1 MTLRHLYTYVM
12 NSIKERPQPKL
23 QKMTSNLTSP
33 SQQQM
38 MTPTQPTKESSM
50 STPISL
56 PPPLTISFDSQQPRT
71 IPKVSSTATL
81 EASNLTKT
89 PSESTFTKYTQSKIE
104 RKTIL
109 EFTTPS
115 QQTLSSLDANP
126 PTLQQ
131 RQPLQQRHRSDSI
144 NEVSTINTKKDNA
157 IPITYRERLG
167 GYLHP
172 RDMRRLVTPF
182 STSNEAEL
190 IVRRHVMLLNF
201 DPLRAIVLRDR
212 LLVVVPDGA
221 DTILEELEKRLRG
234 GIEELENFVFGDG
247 GGSGSGDTENAG
259 DNDAEEVIVMKME
272 DVEDVVD
279 IASGA
284 AFTAV
289 HSPWDKVK
297 FASGTKTNE
306 RMESFQDEGIRAG
319 ISTAAVNGMSTKAVN
334 GKNKDESSPHNN
346 DNDDNADNSK
356 GDNDTTSSSTTTTNS
371 SLNPHDFE
379 DEWDDL
385 EKRNWIDMPFE
396 LQSVDAVITS
406 VTSMLHQD
414 TLDLTVDCHYEMNF
428 IRIQG
433 ESAPERLRQLKD
445 YVNALQR
452 RVQGFIRAIN
462 LILDDD
468 EDMALMNLSRLIT
481 HPERFIQPVSEE
493 IIHEESDEPELILEG
508 HLQQALNTVN
518 SLELLKGQL
527 DSTETAVNMNL
538 DGVRNK
544 LLFINTLVTV
554 ASFCTAVASLV
565 GSIFGMNLVNHLEEN
580 ENAFIQVVVG
590 TLVGTFFLFISMLF
604 LFYQASTFKKLD
616 VSSAQYRGRD

>member
-1 MTLRHLYTYVM
+1 
-12 NSIKERPQPKL
+12 
-23 QKMTSNLTSP
+23 
-33 SQQQM
+33 
-38 MTPTQPTKESSM
+38 
-50 STPISL
+50 
-56 PPPLTISFDSQQPRT
+56 
-71 IPKVSSTATL
+71 
-81 EASNLTKT
+81 
-89 PSESTFTKYTQSKIE
+89 
-104 RKTIL
+104 
-109 EFTTPS
+109 
-115 QQTLSSLDANP
+115 
-126 PTLQQ
+126 
-131 RQPLQQRHRSDSI
+131 
-144 NEVSTINTKKDNA
+144 
-157 IPITYRERLG
+157 
-167 GYLHP
+167 
-172 RDMRRLVTPF
+172 MRRLVTPF

-221 DTILEELEKRLRG
+221 DTILEELEKRLRD

-259 DNDAEEVIVMKME
+259 DNDAEEVVVMKME

-306 RMESFQDEGIRAG
+306 QLQDEGIRAG

-371 SLNPHDFE
+371 SL
-379 DEWDDL
+379 
-385 EKRNWIDMPFE
+385 KRNWIDMPFE

>member
-1 MTLRHLYTYVM
+1 
-12 NSIKERPQPKL
+12 
-23 QKMTSNLTSP
+23 
-33 SQQQM
+33 
-38 MTPTQPTKESSM
+38 
-50 STPISL
+50 
-56 PPPLTISFDSQQPRT
+56 
-71 IPKVSSTATL
+71 
-81 EASNLTKT
+81 
-89 PSESTFTKYTQSKIE
+89 
-104 RKTIL
+104 
-109 EFTTPS
+109 
-115 QQTLSSLDANP
+115 
-126 PTLQQ
+126 
-131 RQPLQQRHRSDSI
+131 
-144 NEVSTINTKKDNA
+144 
-157 IPITYRERLG
+157 
-167 GYLHP
+167 
-172 RDMRRLVTPF
+172 
-182 STSNEAEL
+182 
-190 IVRRHVMLLNF
+190 
-201 DPLRAIVLRDR
+201 
-212 LLVVVPDGA
+212 
-221 DTILEELEKRLRG
+221 
-234 GIEELENFVFGDG
+234 
-247 GGSGSGDTENAG
+247 
-259 DNDAEEVIVMKME
+259 MKME

-279 IASGA
+279 LASGA

-297 FASGTKTNE
+297 LASGTKTNE
-306 RMESFQDEGIRAG
+306 QLRDEGIRAG
-319 ISTAAVNGMSTKAVN
+319 ISTAAMNGMSTKAVN